1 MDIDLPT
8 IDAKALQVLLDK
20 GSISSWDLVQS
31 CLAQIEKHDDWLR
44 AMIQTT
50 PIELLEATAKSLD
63 EERASGKVRGPLH
76 GIPILIKVSD
86 SLIDQKPSIN
96 FQNRITLLHIQA
108 LGFQPLWEVCHF

>member
-8 IDAKALQVLLDK
+8 IDAKALQVLLDE

-31 CLAQIEKHDDWLR
+31 CLAQIEKYDDWLR

-63 EERASGKVRGPLH
+63 EERAAGKARGPLH

-86 SLIDQKPSIN
+86 LVILSTRKLGHLIIPI
-96 FQNRITLLHIQA
+96 
-108 LGFQPLWEVCHF
+108 LG